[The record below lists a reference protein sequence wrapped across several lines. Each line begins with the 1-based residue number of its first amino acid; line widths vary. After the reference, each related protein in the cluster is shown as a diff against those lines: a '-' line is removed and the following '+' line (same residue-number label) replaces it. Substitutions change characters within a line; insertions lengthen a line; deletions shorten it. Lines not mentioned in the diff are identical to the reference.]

1 MGLLKTLQV
10 ICISKYWE
18 FQVKKNKFTHNVH
31 SDKIFY
37 DLLYL
42 KGVQKENLKF
52 TLVYF

>member
-18 FQVKKNKFTHNVH
+18 FQVKKNK
-31 SDKIFY
+31 IFY